1 MGEYNR
7 KNYVWEC
14 SLKKKKKND
23 ILNFAA
29 VKYIGA
35 VGDPWTTKLGPRLEI
50 K

>member
-1 MGEYNR
+1 MSIIE
-7 KNYVWEC
+7 KTMFESVVWKR
-14 SLKKKKKND
+14 KKKKD